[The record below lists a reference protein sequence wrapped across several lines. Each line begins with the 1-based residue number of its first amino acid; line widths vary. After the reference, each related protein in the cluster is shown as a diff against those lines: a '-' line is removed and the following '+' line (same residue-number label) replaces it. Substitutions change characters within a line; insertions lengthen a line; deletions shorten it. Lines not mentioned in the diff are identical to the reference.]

1 MRTAWLT
8 RPALWMLVAAGLV
21 SALAAAC
28 GNSGYS
34 SATASVA
41 PSAGSSAAASGSTT
55 GTSTTVKLTAKD
67 IKYDTNRITVPAGQK
82 ITVDF
87 TSFDSVQH
95 TFAIYNQKGDPNSL
109 FVAPFL
115 TGPNKSETFAFTA
128 PAKPGNYYFQC
139 DVHPAQMNGTLVV
152 T

>member
-8 RPALWMLVAAGLV
+8 RPILWMLVAAGLV
-21 SALAAAC
+21 SALAAGC
-28 GNSGYS
+28 GNSAYS
-34 SATASVA
+34 SATSTAS
-41 PSAGSSAAASGSTT
+41 GAAASGSTT
-55 GTSTTVKLTAKD
+55 GASTTVKLTAKD
-67 IKYDTNRITVPAGQK
+67 IEYDTNRITVPAGQK